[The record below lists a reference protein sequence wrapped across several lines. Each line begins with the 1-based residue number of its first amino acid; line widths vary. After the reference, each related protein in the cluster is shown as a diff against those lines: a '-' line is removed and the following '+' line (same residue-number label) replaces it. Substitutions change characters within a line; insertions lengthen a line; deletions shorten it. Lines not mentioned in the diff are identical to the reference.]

1 MGIYDRE
8 YYRKE
13 GPSFLDSF
21 ATKGQVCK
29 WLVIVNVV
37 VWLLQLLT
45 RQRPLING
53 VTVPFGWTD
62 GPLTEALVLDA
73 AKVFDGQ
80 IWRLLTYAFLHDPG
94 TLFSPQGFY
103 LHIIL

>member
-29 WLVIVNVV
+29 WLVILNVGIWV
-37 VWLLQLLT
+37 LQLLT
-45 RQRPLING
+45 RQKVGDRF
-53 VTVPFGWTD
+53 VFD
-62 GPLTEALVLDA
+62 GPLTSV
-73 AKVFDGQ
+73 
-80 IWRLLTYAFLHDPG
+80 
-94 TLFSPQGFY
+94 TLPPMPSSVSF
-103 LHIIL
+103 